1 MVYSIIFRDMIMHY
15 FYQTLTMH
23 GYTVFKIN
31 IKLGLRWRIFCWHIS
46 LKQEKGEE
54 NNALVIEKNDNK
66 NTQTIWI
73 FINL

>member
-1 MVYSIIFRDMIMHY
+1 
-15 FYQTLTMH
+15 MH

-31 IKLGLRWRIFCWHIS
+31 IKLGLRWRIFCWHNS
-46 LKQEKGEE
+46 LKQEKGKE